1 MKKWLI
7 VVNKWTYLFLLCI
20 PVGLIKIFGF
30 DLHLENL
37 ADIGLQ
43 LFISLM
49 IMAVGIYLFVR
60 FNSYSAWMNP
70 EYSKPKKD

>member
-7 VVNKWTYLFLLCI
+7 VSNKWTYLFLLGI

-60 FNSYSAWMNP
+60 FNSYSAWMNTEHP
-70 EYSKPKKD
+70 KPKKD